1 MVHERQNGEE
11 RPRPSAS
18 QPQQKKDT
26 ILLISGICIP
36 IGLLLFV
43 LGGLLARTTQTPG
56 AGLMLVVLA
65 SLLFIGGVAVF
76 ILELVVRHVSA
87 RPR

>member
-1 MVHERQNGEE
+1 MVHERKNSKE
-11 RPRPSAS
+11 RPHTTAS
-18 QPQQKKDT
+18 QPQQGMDK
-26 ILLISGICIP
+26 ILLVSGVCIP

-43 LGGLLARTTQTPG
+43 VGAVLARTPTPG
-56 AGLMLVVLA
+56 AGLMVLVLA
-65 SLLFIGGVAVF
+65 CLLFIGGVVVF